1 MNKILLSLVV
11 VLVAGSSL
19 FAQSVEQGKKFYYYK
34 RFKSAKAELE
44 KVLAANPNNIEATF
58 WLGETLLELKDIAGA
73 KAVFQKAL
81 GNNGNAPLI
90 LVGMGHVELLEGKPN
105 DARQRFETALSLTKS
120 KDLMVINAIGKANV
134 DPNAKEGD
142 ANYAIQKLTPATQ
155 AKDFKD
161 PATYMVLGDA
171 YRKLVDGGGA
181 ITNYQKAFALDP
193 KIAAAK
199 ERIGKIYETQ
209 GNKEFFLPAY
219 EQAVQID
226 PNYAPGWFDLYYY
239 WYSRDIN
246 KAKEYYAKYKAV
258 ADVDAT
264 NDYEEASIKYASKDL
279 DGAISQSQAD
289 LTKYGE
295 AADPRYYKLI
305 AYSYDEKLDS
315 VQAKNYLD
323 QYFAKQKPESF
334 VPKDYEF
341 RAKILSKFPGNEVE
355 AMNSYQKAIDSD
367 TSYLGKQELLINAA
381 AFAKKSGNRL
391 AEANFLKQS
400 YNTKKD
406 PVNTDL
412 YNLGQAYYQGQD
424 YKTADSIYCTVYESK
439 YPNEIF
445 GYLWCARS
453 KQAQDTTMAQGLA
466 VDAYKTLAEKAR
478 SLPDSAKYKG
488 QAISS
493 YFYLV
498 SYYNDIKKDKATAI
512 SYTDKILEVDPE
524 NADAKRIKEILT
536 KAPKQ
541 PTAPAKKPAGST
553 GAAKSGAKK

>member
-44 KVLAANPNNIEATF
+44 KVLAANPNNIEATY
-58 WLGETLLELKDIAGA
+58 WLGQTLIDLKDVPGA
-73 KAVFQKAL
+73 KAVYQKAL

-90 LVGMGHVELLEGKPN
+90 LVGMGHIELLEGKPN

-120 KDLMVINAIGKANV
+120 KDINIINAIGKANA
-134 DPNAKEGD
+134 DPSAKEGD
-142 ANYAIQKLTPATQ
+142 AAYAIEKLTAATT
-155 AKDFKD
+155 AKDFKNPD
-161 PATYMVLGDA
+161 TYIILGDA
-171 YRKLVDGGGA
+171 YRKQVDGGGA
-181 ITNYQKAFALDP
+181 VTNYQKAFGLDP
-193 KIAAAK
+193 KMAAAK
-199 ERIGKIYETQ
+199 ERIGKVYETQ

-219 EQAVQID
+219 EQSVQID
-226 PNYAPGWFDLYYY
+226 PNYAPGYFDLYYY

-264 NDYEEASIKYASKDL
+264 NDYEEASIKYASKDY
-279 DGAISQSQAD
+279 DGAISQSTSD

-305 AYSYDEKLDS
+305 AYSYDEKQDS
-315 VQAKNYLD
+315 VQAKTYLD
-323 QYFAKQKPESF
+323 QYFAKQKPEAF

-341 RAKILSKFPGNEVE
+341 RAKIYSKFPGNEAE
-355 AMNSYQKAIDSD
+355 AMASYQKAIDAD
-367 TSYLGKQELLINAA
+367 TSYDGKQELLTNAA
-381 AFAKKSGNRL
+381 AFAKKSGNRV
-391 AEANFLKQS
+391 AEGEFLKQA
-400 YNTKKD
+400 YNTKKN
-406 PVNTDL
+406 PTNTDL
-412 YNLGQAYYQGQD
+412 YNLGQAYYQSQN
-424 YKTADSIYCTVYESK
+424 YVTADSLYCSAYIPK

-453 KQAQDTTMAQGLA
+453 KQAQDTTMEKGLA

-478 SLPDSAKYKG
+478 TLPDSAKLKG
-488 QAISS
+488 QAVSS

-512 SYTDKILEVDPE
+512 SYTNKILEVDPA
-524 NADAKRIKEILT
+524 NADAARIKEILSRPP
-536 KAPKQ
+536 AKQ
-541 PTAPAKKPAGST
+541 QAQPAKKPAS

>member
-19 FAQSVEQGKKFYYYK
+19 LAQSVEQGKKFYYYK

-44 KVLAANPNNIEATF
+44 KVLAANPNNIEATY
-58 WLGETLLELKDIAGA
+58 WLGQTLLDMKDVAGA
-73 KAVFQKAL
+73 KAVYQKAL

-90 LVGMGHVELLEGKPN
+90 LVGMGHVELLEGKTN

-120 KDLMVINAIGKANV
+120 KDVFVINAIGKANV

-142 ANYAIQKLTPATQ
+142 ANYAIQKLTPVTQ

-161 PATYMVLGDA
+161 PLTYIVLGDA

-181 ITNYQKAFALDP
+181 VTNYQKAFNLDP
-193 KIAAAK
+193 KFAAAK
-199 ERIGKIYETQ
+199 ERIGKVYETQ

-219 EQAVQID
+219 EEAVQID
-226 PNYAPGWFDLYYY
+226 PNYAPAYFDLYYY

-246 KAKEYYAKYKAV
+246 KAKDYYAKYKAV

-264 NDYEEASIKYASKDL
+264 NDYEEASIKYASKDY
-279 DGAISQSQAD
+279 DGAINQSKSD

-305 AYSYDEKLDS
+305 AYSYDEKQDS
-315 VQAKNYLD
+315 VQAKTYLD
-323 QYFAKQKPESF
+323 QYFAKQKPDAY
-334 VPKDYEF
+334 VPKDWEF
-341 RAKILSKFPGNEVE
+341 RAKIYSKFPGNEAE
-355 AMNSYQKAIDSD
+355 AITSYQKAIDAD
-367 TSYLGKQELLINAA
+367 TSYDGKQELLVNAA

-391 AEANFLKQS
+391 LEANFLKQS
-400 YNTKKD
+400 YNTKKE
-406 PVNTDL
+406 PLNTDL

-424 YKTADSIYCTVYESK
+424 YKTADSIYCTVYEQK

-453 KQAQDTTMAQGLA
+453 KQAQDTTMQQGLA

-478 SLPDSAKYKG
+478 SLPDSAKYKS
-488 QAISS
+488 QAVSS

-498 SYYNDIKKDKATAI
+498 SYYNDIKKDRATAI
-512 SYTDKILEVDPE
+512 SYTDKVLEVDPE
-524 NADAKRIKEILT
+524 NPDAKRIKDILSKT
-536 KAPKQ
+536 PKQ
-541 PTAPAKKPAGST
+541 PAAAPAKKPAA